1 MVDDHCGLQSCSH
14 SMIPLLMARD
24 AYGAALDPGFAGRS
38 QGQVSSTNGSGGASS
53 YDLSNIIAAVSTIS
67 GQWKEL
73 GSGLGLQPVIL
84 DAIQG
89 PPEVCMVEVIKHWIH
104 GAMAAS
110 RQRLFSALARM
121 GRTDLAEAVMAGVE
135 CGRLVYYYDVGDFHA
150 NKTCPEIA
158 DISA

>member
-1 MVDDHCGLQSCSH
+1 MLISY
-14 SMIPLLMARD
+14 LEA
-24 AYGAALDPGFAGRS
+24 PGSS
-38 QGQVSSTNGSGGASS
+38 QGQVSSTNGSGGGMWSIIASNPQLSLFFSIIASS

-73 GSGLGLQPVIL
+73 GSGLRLQPVIL

-110 RQRLFSALARM
+110 RQRLSSALGRM

-135 CGRLVYYYDVGDFHA
+135 CGKEQHGTLKKWLLWHH
-150 NKTCPEIA
+150 CIL
-158 DISA
+158 

>member
-1 MVDDHCGLQSCSH
+1 MWSIIASNPQLSLFFS
-14 SMIPLLMARD
+14 II
-24 AYGAALDPGFAGRS
+24 
-38 QGQVSSTNGSGGASS
+38 ASS

-89 PPEVCMVEVIKHWIH
+89 PPEVCMVELIKSWIH

-110 RQRLFSALARM
+110 RQRLSSALVRM
-121 GRTDLAEAVMAGVE
+121 GRTDLAGGVMAGVE
-135 CGRLVYYYDVGDFHA
+135 CGKEQHGTLKHWLLWHHRIL
-150 NKTCPEIA
+150 
-158 DISA
+158 

>member
-1 MVDDHCGLQSCSH
+1 MWSIIASNPQLSLFFS
-14 SMIPLLMARD
+14 II
-24 AYGAALDPGFAGRS
+24 
-38 QGQVSSTNGSGGASS
+38 ASS

-89 PPEVCMVEVIKHWIH
+89 PPEVCMMEVIKHWIH

-110 RQRLFSALARM
+110 RQRLSSALRRM
-121 GRTDLAEAVMAGVE
+121 GRTDLVEEVMAGVE
-135 CGRLVYYYDVGDFHA
+135 CGKEHLLDQGR
-150 NKTCPEIA
+150 K
-158 DISA
+158 